1 MPKHTNYSTS
11 IISAGLEACLACS
24 TGGVPTSKN
33 KRVARPEHISETL
46 STATFYSMNPEPI
59 APAAPILVHSL
70 EEDGDYPQQHEV
82 DDRINIDI
90 CTTKHKSG
98 TGTGL
103 RLEKATGTSVKYSH
117 RSEQN
122 IGAGNDRINIGF
134 RADIRPPCWQQNKSD
149 ELERGLGE
157 ATARPPAV
165 LQESLHVQQDFQ
177 SAAGITLAELENDL
191 RYQCV
196 KAQLDPCESQ
206 DQCSVSCAKWY
217 TNIIRLFS
225 CHTFTRNLC
234 RCRCGRFED
243 LVLNN
248 KLQRAYVVGWAMLM
262 SSVFPLA
269 PNNTFHLFWALCQLV
284 IFLLFGL
291 LSVLLTKYV
300 FGGLTA
306 VNIAQ
311 FVLIA
316 IAFLLACCDVVVTMF
331 LRFSRP
337 RNQQPPEA
345 ESLLHHN
352 RQTRSCFKDWLYR
365 YNDLLRLTVTEIVTY
380 LILVSTIM
388 CSSGCRLNIFV
399 LVCSSATFLT
409 LVYASQLVF
418 FVRFTV
424 ALWKHLKPLPTTR
437 HKAMWLLFRF
447 LLHFVGYR
455 ILQTLFLVLV
465 ILLIPVPDNIFL
477 PGLIPVNWAIL
488 LVGILTYLTPIV
500 GVLTFLIMKH
510 GWILDLCIVYCT
522 DYLSY
527 LNTIQRN
534 PDTGQE
540 TKQSIRAALTKF
552 EFETLMQ
559 ESQEYRKGNRCAVN
573 SVYLF
578 NPLMLLLSL
587 PIMICLGA
595 LCYSAVSLSVGFGV
609 DAVYMYCM
617 YLVMYVVPV
626 FTFVNHIHLMLVYL
640 AWPVLLLY
648 FFIYAMVFC
657 LWHVIARHTGTYS
670 VVYHRTVA
678 TASSYS
684 QL

>member
-1 MPKHTNYSTS
+1 M
-11 IISAGLEACLACS
+11 
-24 TGGVPTSKN
+24 
-33 KRVARPEHISETL
+33 
-46 STATFYSMNPEPI
+46 
-59 APAAPILVHSL
+59 
-70 EEDGDYPQQHEV
+70 
-82 DDRINIDI
+82 
-90 CTTKHKSG
+90 
-98 TGTGL
+98 
-103 RLEKATGTSVKYSH
+103 KYSH

-134 RADIRPPCWQQNKSD
+134 RADIRPPCWQQNNSD

-217 TNIIRLFS
+217 TNIVRLYS

-269 PNNTFHLFWALCQLV
+269 PNNTFHLFWALYQLV

-291 LSVLLTKYV
+291 LSVLLTKFV

-352 RQTRSCFKDWLYR
+352 RPTRYRSCFKDWLYR

-455 ILQTLFLVLV
+455 ILQSLLLVM
-465 ILLIPVPDNIFL
+465 LLICYDNYYQNLPDYNSDYNSYNLVYIY
-477 PGLIPVNWAIL
+477 AIL
-488 LVGILTYLTPIV
+488 AYLTPIV
-500 GVLTFLIMKH
+500 GILTFLIMKH

-552 EFETLMQ
+552 EFEMLMQ

-578 NPLMLLLSL
+578 NPLSS
-587 PIMICLGA
+587 I
-595 LCYSAVSLSVGFGV
+595 
-609 DAVYMYCM
+609 DA
-617 YLVMYVVPV
+617 
-626 FTFVNHIHLMLVYL
+626 
-640 AWPVLLLY
+640 
-648 FFIYAMVFC
+648 
-657 LWHVIARHTGTYS
+657 
-670 VVYHRTVA
+670 
-678 TASSYS
+678 
-684 QL
+684 

>member
-1 MPKHTNYSTS
+1 
-11 IISAGLEACLACS
+11 
-24 TGGVPTSKN
+24 
-33 KRVARPEHISETL
+33 
-46 STATFYSMNPEPI
+46 MNPEPI

-70 EEDGDYPQQHEV
+70 EEDGGYLQEHEV

-157 ATARPPAV
+157 ATARPPEV
-165 LQESLHVQQDFQ
+165 LQESLHVQQNFQ
-177 SAAGITLAELENDL
+177 SAAGITLAKLENDL

-217 TNIIRLFS
+217 TNIIRLFL
-225 CHTFTRNLC
+225 CHPFTRNLC
-234 RCRCGRFED
+234 RCRCGWFED

-269 PNNTFHLFWALCQLV
+269 PNNTIHLFWALCQLL
-284 IFLLFGL
+284 IFFLFGL
-291 LSVLLTKYV
+291 LSAVLTAYV

-311 FVLIA
+311 LVLIA
-316 IAFLLACCDVVVTMF
+316 VAFLLACCDVVVTMF

-345 ESLLHHN
+345 ESLLHHS

-388 CSSGCRLNIFV
+388 CSGCSPNIFV
-399 LVCSSATFLT
+399 LVLSSVIFLT
-409 LVYASQLVF
+409 LVYGSQLVF

-455 ILQTLFLVLV
+455 ILQSLFLVYV
-465 ILLIPVPDNIFL
+465 ILSIPFTDNI
-477 PGLIPVNWAIL
+477 GLIPVNWAIL

-500 GVLTFLIMKH
+500 GILTFLIMKH

-559 ESQEYRKGNRCAVN
+559 ESQEYRKGNRWAVN

-578 NPLMLLLSL
+578 NPLMLLFSL

-595 LCYSAVSLSVGFGV
+595 LCFSAFGLGADGV
-609 DAVYMYCM
+609 IGV
-617 YLVMYVVPV
+617 VVPVFVVPV

-648 FFIYAMVFC
+648 FFIYAMVTDDFAC
-657 LWHVIARHTGTYS
+657 GMS
-670 VVYHRTVA
+670 
-678 TASSYS
+678 
-684 QL
+684 

>member
-1 MPKHTNYSTS
+1 MCK
-11 IISAGLEACLACS
+11 
-24 TGGVPTSKN
+24 VV
-33 KRVARPEHISETL
+33 R
-46 STATFYSMNPEPI
+46 
-59 APAAPILVHSL
+59 
-70 EEDGDYPQQHEV
+70 
-82 DDRINIDI
+82 
-90 CTTKHKSG
+90 
-98 TGTGL
+98 
-103 RLEKATGTSVKYSH
+103 
-117 RSEQN
+117 
-122 IGAGNDRINIGF
+122 
-134 RADIRPPCWQQNKSD
+134 
-149 ELERGLGE
+149 
-157 ATARPPAV
+157 
-165 LQESLHVQQDFQ
+165 
-177 SAAGITLAELENDL
+177 
-191 RYQCV
+191 
-196 KAQLDPCESQ
+196 
-206 DQCSVSCAKWY
+206 Y

-248 KLQRAYVVGWAMLM
+248 KLRRAYVVGWAMLM

-331 LRFSRP
+331 LRFSMP

-345 ESLLHHN
+345 EPLLHHSQ
-352 RQTRSCFKDWLYR
+352 QTRSCIKDWLYR

-380 LILVSTIM
+380 LILVSTIVC
-388 CSSGCRLNIFV
+388 CSGSSPNTFV

-409 LVYASQLVF
+409 LVYGSQLVF

-424 ALWKHLKPLPTTR
+424 ALWKHLKSLPTTR

-455 ILQTLFLVLV
+455 ILQSLFLVYV
-465 ILLIPVPDNIFL
+465 ILSIPFTDNI
-477 PGLIPVNWAIL
+477 GLIPVNWAIL

-500 GVLTFLIMKH
+500 GILTFLIMKH

-559 ESQEYRKGNRCAVN
+559 ESLKYRKGNRCAVN

-578 NPLMLLLSL
+578 NPLTLLLSL

-595 LCYSAVSLSVGFGV
+595 LCFSAFSLGVGFGV
-609 DAVYMYCM
+609 VP
-617 YLVMYVVPV
+617 MYVVPV

-657 LWHVIARHTGTYS
+657 LWHVIARK
-670 VVYHRTVA
+670 
-678 TASSYS
+678 
-684 QL
+684 

>member
-1 MPKHTNYSTS
+1 
-11 IISAGLEACLACS
+11 
-24 TGGVPTSKN
+24 
-33 KRVARPEHISETL
+33 
-46 STATFYSMNPEPI
+46 MNPEPI

-70 EEDGDYPQQHEV
+70 EEDGYPQQHEV

-122 IGAGNDRINIGF
+122 IGAGNDRINIDF

-217 TNIIRLFS
+217 TNIIRLYS

-248 KLQRAYVVGWAMLM
+248 KLRHAYVVGWAMLM

-269 PNNTFHLFWALCQLV
+269 PNNTFHLFWALCQLL
-284 IFLLFGL
+284 IFFLFGL
-291 LSVLLTKYV
+291 LSAVLTAYV

-311 FVLIA
+311 LVLIA
-316 IAFLLACCDVVVTMF
+316 VAFLLACCDVVVTMF

-345 ESLLHHN
+345 ESLLHHSQ
-352 RQTRSCFKDWLYR
+352 QTQSCFKDWLYR

-380 LILVSTIM
+380 LILVSTIVC
-388 CSSGCRLNIFV
+388 CSGSSQNTFV
-399 LVCSSATFLT
+399 LVCSSAIFLT

-455 ILQTLFLVLV
+455 ILQTLFLVN
-465 ILLIPVPDNIFL
+465 LLIPVTDGML
-477 PGLIPVNWAIL
+477 YSGLIPVNCAIL

-500 GVLTFLIMKH
+500 GILTFLIMKH

-559 ESQEYRKGNRCAVN
+559 ESQKYRKGNRCAVN

-578 NPLMLLLSL
+578 NPLTLLLSL

-595 LCYSAVSLSVGFGV
+595 LCCSAFGLGVLGLMFSV
-609 DAVYMYCM
+609 A
-617 YLVMYVVPV
+617 VVPV
-626 FTFVNHIHLMLVYL
+626 FTFLNHIHLILVYL
-640 AWPVLLLY
+640 AWPVLLLGE
-648 FFIYAMVFC
+648 FIFC
-657 LWHVIARHTGTYS
+657 LWHFIYPGSDLVHSGTFS
-670 VVYHRTVA
+670 
-678 TASSYS
+678 
-684 QL
+684 